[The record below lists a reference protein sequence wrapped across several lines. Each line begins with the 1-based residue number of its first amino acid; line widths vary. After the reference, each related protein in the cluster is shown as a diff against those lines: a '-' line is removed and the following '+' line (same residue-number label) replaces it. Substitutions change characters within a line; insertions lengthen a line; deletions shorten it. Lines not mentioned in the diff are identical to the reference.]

1 MRGDV
6 LRRLRRLRGMT
17 QADLAEAVGV
27 WPQTVR
33 AWEAGKA
40 EPRPHA
46 FRRLCEVLGASPEEL
61 WNETDGP
68 ET

>member
-1 MRGDV
+1 
-6 LRRLRRLRGMT
+6 MT

>member
-1 MRGDV
+1 VRGDL

-17 QADLAEAVGV
+17 QADLAQEVGV

-46 FRRLCEVLGASPEEL
+46 FRRLCEVLAIAPEEL
-61 WNETDGP
+61 YTERPDQ
-68 ET
+68 E